1 MKVVVD
7 GYTRFILT
15 AIAVLL
21 TVLAVGLWHD
31 SPSSLG
37 EAQAGIPDSGMQLQQ
52 ILTKMD
58 NISSNMDQIQKVLI
72 DGRVKV
78 QIVEKATIAKP
89 AKKTGKK

>member
-31 SPSSLG
+31 SPSSLNK
-37 EAQAGIPDSGMQLQQ
+37 AQAGIPDSGMQLQQ
-52 ILTKMD
+52 ILSKMD
-58 NISSNMDQIQKVLI
+58 NISSNMGQIQKVLV
-72 DGRVKV
+72 DGSVKV
-78 QIVEKATIAKP
+78 QIVEKATKATP
-89 AKKTGKK
+89 AKNIGKK

>member
-37 EAQAGIPDSGMQLQQ
+37 QAQAGIPDSGMQLQQ
-52 ILTKMD
+52 ILTKMND
-58 NISSNMDQIQKVLI
+58 ISSNIDQLQKVLV
-72 DGRVKV
+72 DGSVKV
-78 QIVEKATIAKP
+78 QIVEKATKAKP
-89 AKKTGKK
+89 AKKTGNK